1 MSGIRIDIEW
11 LASCAREVR
20 AAGEEITAAQPAL
33 TAAELA
39 PETFGALG
47 REAGAAEAYQRLYAL
62 LLDQNRRAGE
72 TLTRAGDELREVVDF
87 HAGGDDDSAVA
98 MRKQEA

>member
-11 LASCAREVR
+11 LATYAREVR
-20 AAGEEITAAQPAL
+20 AAGEEITTAQQGLA
-33 TAAELA
+33 AAELA
-39 PETFGALG
+39 PEAFGELG
-47 REAGAAEAYQRLYAL
+47 RKVGAAEAYQRARAL

-87 HAGGDDDSAVA
+87 HGVGDDDSASE

>member
-1 MSGIRIDIEW
+1 MSGIRIDSEW
-11 LASCAREVR
+11 LATYAREVR
-20 AAGEEITAAQPAL
+20 SAGEEIAAAQSAL

-39 PETFGALG
+39 PEVFGELG
-47 REAGAAEAYQRLYAL
+47 CEAGAAEAYQRICNL

-87 HAGGDDDSAVA
+87 HAGGDDDSASE
-98 MRKQEA
+98 MRKQEG

>member
-11 LASCAREVR
+11 LATYAREVR

-33 TAAELA
+33 QAAEVV
-39 PETFGALG
+39 PEAFGTLG
-47 REAGAAEAYQRLYAL
+47 REAGAAEAYQRICAL

-72 TLTRAGDELREVVDF
+72 VLTRAGDELRQVVDF
-87 HAGGDDDSAVA
+87 HTGGDDDSADE

>member
-11 LASCAREVR
+11 LATYAREVR
-20 AAGEEITAAQPAL
+20 AAGEEITAAQQELA
-33 TAAELA
+33 AAELA
-39 PETFGALG
+39 PEVFGELG
-47 REAGAAEAYQRLYAL
+47 RKAETAAAYQRVCAF

-87 HAGGDDDSAVA
+87 HTVGDDDSASE